1 MEGRA
6 VFRWATTVI
15 AQKAK
20 EALAK
25 AGVSPSQLDVFVP
38 HQANN
43 RIIDSMLRHLELP
56 DDVVVAR
63 DIVHLGNTSA
73 ASIPLAIEALLETG
87 QATSG
92 QTALMIG
99 FGAGLVYGGQV
110 ITLP

>member
-15 AQKAK
+15 AEKAK
-20 EALAK
+20 EALARS
-25 AGVSPSQLDVFVP
+25 GVTADELDVFIP
-38 HQANN
+38 HPANN
-43 RIIDSMLRHLELP
+43 RITDSMLRHLGLP

-63 DIVHLGNTSA
+63 DIVDMGNTSA
-73 ASIPLAIEALLETG
+73 ASIPLAIEALLESG

-92 QTALMIG
+92 QTALIIG
-99 FGAGLVYGGQV
+99 FGAGLVFGGQV